1 MTCEVWGVSGLE
13 MQSLCC
19 CDPLCRSRQ
28 GLPTAGRVQA
38 VGAWGHLAL
47 LPRPD
52 GGRTPPPDV
61 TRAPDPADFCP
72 LPQTKASHCLLWPG
86 DISRCWIL
94 QTLEKPPVVRVMQP
108 VKGVTTP
115 ACRDAC
121 SVIDDAGL
129 CVPFSLTCFLF
140 APL

>member
-1 MTCEVWGVSGLE
+1 MKFGGFPGWK
-13 MQSLCC
+13 
-19 CDPLCRSRQ
+19 CRACAVVTRCAE
-28 GLPTAGRVQA
+28 AGR
-38 VGAWGHLAL
+38 GFP
-47 LPRPD
+47 PRGVCRPSVPGD
-52 GGRTPPPDV
+52 TWPCFPARMEGVPPPPDV

>member
-1 MTCEVWGVSGLE
+1 MTCEVWGFPGWKRRARALVT
-13 MQSLCC
+13 CC
-19 CDPLCRSRQ
+19 AEAGRGFPPRGVCWPSVPGDTWPCFPARMEG
-28 GLPTAGRVQA
+28 GLPHRCHEGT
-38 VGAWGHLAL
+38 
-47 LPRPD
+47 RPC
-52 GGRTPPPDV
+52 R
-61 TRAPDPADFCP
+61 FCP
-72 LPQTKASHCLLWPG
+72 LPQTEASHRLLWPR

-94 QTLEKPPVVRVMQP
+94 QTLEKPPVVHVTQP